1 MGTKEKLIERFLTLP
16 KNFTYDE
23 VKRLFGLFGY
33 SEGKKG
39 NTSGSRVEFI
49 SADNKSSYIMHKPHP
64 SNIIKGYVMKQLLA
78 YIRENNEE
86 DNCLFGKVLGLK
98 KDCITYEGETISEL
112 KSDFEGAIDD
122 YLASCKDRGV
132 EPSKPY
138 SGKLV
143 LRMPSDLHGMVATAA
158 ANAGTTINEFINRA
172 VTKELEKEFS
182 M

>member
-39 NTSGSRVEFI
+39 NTS

-78 YIRENNEE
+78 YIRENKLIE
-86 DNCLFGKVLGLK
+86 K
-98 KDCITYEGETISEL
+98 YEQ
-112 KSDFEGAIDD
+112 
-122 YLASCKDRGV
+122 
-132 EPSKPY
+132 SK
-138 SGKLV
+138 
-143 LRMPSDLHGMVATAA
+143 
-158 ANAGTTINEFINRA
+158 E
-172 VTKELEKEFS
+172 
-182 M
+182 